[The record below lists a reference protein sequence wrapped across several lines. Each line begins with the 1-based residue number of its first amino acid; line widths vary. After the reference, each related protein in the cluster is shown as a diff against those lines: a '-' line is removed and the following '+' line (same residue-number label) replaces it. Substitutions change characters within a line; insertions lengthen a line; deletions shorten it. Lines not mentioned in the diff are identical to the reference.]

1 MSRGACQALAAALL
15 ALALPASAQTYVD
28 KVLDDGPQPALVLS
42 QDLSRSSGWPRGWR
56 VEYNIAT
63 DSGNQ
68 PARSQGIAF
77 SGFIDTPAY
86 GGLSFSA
93 AMNKADQQDALSR
106 DTSGSS
112 HLWRI
117 DQRML
122 PLDGGWMANHS
133 AGAVSSL
140 QAPMARGFGRIGLPS
155 SPLEGVTAEYLQ
167 GSTTSLNASVGRPG
181 LYSGFGVNGFD
192 PGRGRLAFAGGQQV
206 LPVAAGASSV
216 AVQVFDASGIAD
228 NTDPSLDRNVRGL
241 WSAWRWEGTAPWAD
255 RIEKGPLPL
264 WQREGG
270 LQLQV
275 NAMTSRSVTELG
287 EAGRRAENGSGMWVD
302 AQWRSQ
308 WMQQAAGVFQLRP
321 NLRWG
326 SYNAASDLRGV
337 YWRGDVAS
345 RRWQVSTSAEWTD
358 SVSGVTGQNLFA
370 NVSGRYRVDTRHTAF
385 GGLAIRRIGTEG
397 TSAQLG
403 WESNSDFGQTQWV
416 ADILRASARRSARVG
431 VDHTFL
437 LSQGTSL
444 AVSAALERIRNE
456 GHGLRTFAWGV
467 VGTTRPW
474 NNFSIDA
481 NLRGVHGEGASQING
496 TFGFAWTINQQW
508 SLLGQVTSLKG
519 DDPETF
525 ALVSS
530 LSQAVAIQPTSI
542 NTRRVQFTLRY
553 EDRAGT
559 ATAPLGGAPGTAAG
573 SLQGVVFFDA
583 DNNGRREASE
593 AGVPNVTVLLDRR
606 FVARTDAQGRY
617 EFSWVAAGAHTIEV
631 QSDNV
636 PLPWSPLH
644 REPVPASVVVRSTTT
659 IDFPLQRD
667 R

>member
-1 MSRGACQALAAALL
+1 MRHGARQALGSALL
-15 ALALPASAQTYVD
+15 AMALPVCAQTYVD
-28 KVLDDGPQPALVLS
+28 QVLDDGPQPALVLS

-77 SGFIDTPAY
+77 SGFLDTPAY
-86 GGLSFSA
+86 GALSVSA
-93 AMNKADQQDALSR
+93 ALNKANQQDAMSR
-106 DTSGSS
+106 DNSGTSR
-112 HLWRI
+112 LWRI

-122 PLDGGWMANHS
+122 PLDAGWMANHS
-133 AGAVSSL
+133 AGAVASL

-155 SPLEGVTAEYLQ
+155 SPLEGLTAEYLK
-167 GSTTSLNASVGRPG
+167 GDTTSLNASVGRPG

-192 PGRGRLAFAGGQQV
+192 PGRGRLAFAGGQQA
-206 LPVAAGASSV
+206 LALGTSASSI
-216 AVQVFDASGIAD
+216 AAQAFDASGIAD
-228 NTDPSLDRNVRGL
+228 NNDPSLDRNVRGL
-241 WSAWRWEGTAPWAD
+241 WTAWRWEGTAPWAD
-255 RIEKGPLPL
+255 KVETGPLAL
-264 WQREGG
+264 WRREGG
-270 LQLQV
+270 MQFQV
-275 NAMTSRSVTELG
+275 NALTSRSVTDLG
-287 EAGRRAENGSGMWVD
+287 AAGRRAGNGSGVWVD

-308 WMQQAAGVFQLRP
+308 WLQQAAGLFHLRP
-321 NLRWG
+321 DLHWG
-326 SYNAASDLRGV
+326 SYNAASDLRGA

-358 SVSGVTGQNLFA
+358 SVSGATGQNLFA

-385 GGLAIRRIGTEG
+385 GGLAIRRLGTEA

-416 ADILRASARRSARVG
+416 GEILRASARRSARVG

-437 LSQGTSL
+437 LSQSSSL

-456 GHGLRTFAWGV
+456 QRGLRTVAWGV

-474 NNFSIDA
+474 TNVSIDA

-496 TFGFAWTINQQW
+496 TLGFSWTINQQW
-508 SLLGQVTSLKG
+508 SLLGQLTSLKG
-519 DDPETF
+519 EDPETF

-530 LSQAVAIQPTSI
+530 LSQATANATPSI

-573 SLQGVVFFDA
+573 SLQGVVFFDT

-617 EFSWVAAGAHTIEV
+617 EFAWVAAGAHTVEV

-636 PLPWSPLH
+636 PLPWSPLN
-644 REPVPASVVVRSTTT
+644 REPLPASVVVRSTTT